1 MERVARFAAS
11 DRRELFQETAVL
23 RGVSPPAAVDKEF
36 WDCWALKQIFPDL

>member
-1 MERVARFAAS
+1 MERVARFAAT

-23 RGVSPPAAVDKEF
+23 RGASPAVVDKEF